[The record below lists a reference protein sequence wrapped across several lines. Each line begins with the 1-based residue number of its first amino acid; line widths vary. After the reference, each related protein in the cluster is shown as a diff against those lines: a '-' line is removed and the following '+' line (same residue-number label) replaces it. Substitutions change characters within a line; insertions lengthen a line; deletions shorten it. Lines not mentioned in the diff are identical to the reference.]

1 MPEKRGSQHK
11 RRRTYLRE
19 WRLYREMTPQ
29 QVAALIGRDDSTL
42 TRLETGKSAYTQRTL
57 EQLAE
62 VYHCDVTDLLS
73 HDPTRPNVAAEAS
86 SLRDAPVSPDPSTTH
101 GGRSLSPADLKSR
114 QEEIRAVN
122 RLVFENVEGWVGDQ
136 VWHILDFI
144 QRHHWEGNVRGDIA
158 EIGVH
163 HGKLFFLIASLARD
177 NEVCVA
183 MDLFEDQQLNVDG
196 SGRGGRATFEQHI
209 ANLFPHLKNRIRIVP
224 IDSLS
229 ITAVTARRIVSERGV
244 RIFSVDG
251 GHTTAHVVND
261 LSIAQELL
269 VSSGVILLDD
279 FFGPVWPTVTEGF
292 FQYMSSANR
301 RLAPL
306 LIYQNKL
313 FLTTVSEQERMMAA
327 LWQFIKEERGN
338 EIHTRWRHATLL
350 GSKVLC
356 FG

>member
-1 MPEKRGSQHK
+1 M
-11 RRRTYLRE
+11 
-19 WRLYREMTPQ
+19 
-29 QVAALIGRDDSTL
+29 
-42 TRLETGKSAYTQRTL
+42 
-57 EQLAE
+57 
-62 VYHCDVTDLLS
+62 
-73 HDPTRPNVAAEAS
+73 
-86 SLRDAPVSPDPSTTH
+86 
-101 GGRSLSPADLKSR
+101 
-114 QEEIRAVN
+114 
-122 RLVFENVEGWVGDQ
+122 
-136 VWHILDFI
+136 
-144 QRHHWEGNVRGDIA
+144 
-158 EIGVH
+158 
-163 HGKLFFLIASLARD
+163 
-177 NEVCVA
+177 
-183 MDLFEDQQLNVDG
+183 
-196 SGRGGRATFEQHI
+196 FEQHI
-209 ANLFPHLKNRIRIVP
+209 ANLFPHLKKRIRIVP

-229 ITAVTARRIVSERGV
+229 MTPVTARRIVSERGV

-279 FFGPVWPTVTEGF
+279 FLGPVWPSVTEGF

-327 LWQFIKEERGN
+327 LWRFIKEERGD